1 MNNHQNMKRIK
12 PLEEFGKDFLQ
23 EAITPEKAKF
33 RFSITANIKK
43 VSKIN
48 KTMIDIHQLL
58 IEMSDEIVA
67 LKLSYDNLD
76 AESMRVINNMKTNI
90 DNLIG
95 ALKKKKEDGSYT
107 GMIDNSARLERNLER
122 LKTGF
127 LKMKG
132 V

>member
-1 MNNHQNMKRIK
+1 MKRIK
-12 PLEEFGKDFLQ
+12 PLEEFGKEYQGSLD

-33 RFSITANIKK
+33 RFSITTNIKK

-48 KTMIDIHQLL
+48 KVMIDIHQLL

-76 AESMRVINNMKTNI
+76 AESMRIINNMKTNI
-90 DNLIG
+90 DNLIS
-95 ALKKKKEDGSYT
+95 ALKRKKNDGTYT

-132 V
+132 A